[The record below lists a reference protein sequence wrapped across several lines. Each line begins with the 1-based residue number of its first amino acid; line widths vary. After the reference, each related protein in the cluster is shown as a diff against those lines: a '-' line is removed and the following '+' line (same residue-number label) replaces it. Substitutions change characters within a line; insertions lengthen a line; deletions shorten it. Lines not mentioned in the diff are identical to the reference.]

1 MANLLGKAQFVWVRL
16 TYVKVDPANGDEV
29 RDLYN
34 SDEISGVISQQK
46 GHRFHHLLESLD
58 APGETI
64 SLTAFDSQED
74 AEAYE
79 QSGTY
84 KELVDKVRNYL
95 TAPPELRTYEVRE

>member
-1 MANLLGKAQFVWVRL
+1 MWVRL
-16 TYVKVDPANGDEV
+16 TYGKVDPAHVDEL

-34 SDEISGVISQQK
+34 SDEMSGVISQQK
-46 GHRFHHLLESLD
+46 GHRFHHLLESVD

>member
-1 MANLLGKAQFVWVRL
+1 MWVRL
-16 TYVKVDPANGDEV
+16 TYGKVDPAHVDEL

-34 SDEISGVISQQK
+34 SDEMSGVISQQK
-46 GHRFHHLLESLD
+46 GHRFHHLLESVD
-58 APGETI
+58 TPGETI

-84 KELVDKVRNYL
+84 KELVDKVRNYI

>member
-1 MANLLGKAQFVWVRL
+1 MWVRL
-16 TYVKVDPANGDEV
+16 TYGKVDPAHVDEL

-34 SDEISGVISQQK
+34 SDEMSGVISQQK
-46 GHRFHHLLESLD
+46 GHRFHHLLESVD

-64 SLTAFDSQED
+64 SLTAWDSQED

-84 KELVDKVRNYL
+84 KELVDKVRNYM

>member
-1 MANLLGKAQFVWVRL
+1 MWVRL
-16 TYVKVDPANGDEV
+16 TYGKVDPAHVDEL

-34 SDEISGVISQQK
+34 SDEMSGVISKQK
-46 GHRFHHLLESLD
+46 GHRFHHLLESVD
-58 APGETI
+58 APGETV

-84 KELVDKVRNYL
+84 KELVDKIRNYI

>member
-34 SDEISGVISQQK
+34 SDEMSGVISQQK
-46 GHRFHHLLESLD
+46 GHRFHHLLESVD

>member
-1 MANLLGKAQFVWVRL
+1 MWVRL
-16 TYVKVDPANGDEV
+16 TYGKVDPAHVDEL

-34 SDEISGVISQQK
+34 SDEMSGVISQQK
-46 GHRFHHLLESLD
+46 GHRFHHLLESVD

-95 TAPPELRTYEVRE
+95 TAPPELKTYEVRE

>member
-1 MANLLGKAQFVWVRL
+1 MWVRL

-34 SDEISGVISQQK
+34 SDEMSGVISQQK

-64 SLTAFDSQED
+64 PLTAFDSQED

-84 KELVDKVRNYL
+84 KELVDKIRNYI